1 MEGKNLKELSIDRQE
16 IQEKMDWLIN
26 KFAMDARI
34 KKWAK
39 EVDIQ
44 LRRTGVEDELSVS
57 SLVYIIEKL
66 SRALWG
72 MCHYEENWED
82 YANVKTDH
90 PYDTAKKMK
99 DAIEERVER
108 LKERDYLKHGWSFS
122 TFDEEKVRWLMN
134 RKNECHYDDLLDIYY
149 QFRRSPYAAIQFLNR
164 CTEEELTKIKWA
176 IEQFMEWFGDPKGN
190 EFLASLEAVG
200 RLKSDEI
207 LQMVMEYKQQHVDQS
222 SDEN

>member
-1 MEGKNLKELSIDRQE
+1 MKELSIDRQE

-26 KFAMDARI
+26 KFAIDTRI
-34 KKWAK
+34 KNWAE
-39 EVDIQ
+39 EVDIH
-44 LRRTGVEDELSVS
+44 LHRTGVEDELSVS
-57 SLVYIIEKL
+57 SLVYIIERL

-72 MCHYEENWED
+72 MCHYEKNWED

-90 PYDTAKKMK
+90 PYNTAKSMI

-108 LKERDYLKHGWSFS
+108 LKEHDYLKHGWSLS
-122 TFDEEKVRWLMN
+122 AFDEEKVRWLMN
-134 RKNECHYDDLLDIYY
+134 RNQNVCDFDDLIDIYY

-164 CTEEELTKIKWA
+164 
-176 IEQFMEWFGDPKGN
+176 EQFMEWFGDPKGN

-207 LQMVMEYKQQHVDQS
+207 LQMVMEYKQQHTHQS
-222 SDEN
+222 SDENR